1 VSLADIKAIL
11 EILEELTP
19 LGEIRKYAPL
29 KRGFIR
35 HKSLQTNL
43 DKNLKCCNRN

>member
-1 VSLADIKAIL
+1 VIL

-19 LGEIRKYAPL
+19 LGEIRNYAPL

-35 HKSLQTNL
+35 NKNLQTNL
-43 DKNLKCCNRN
+43 DKDLKCCNRK

>member
-1 VSLADIKAIL
+1 VIL

-19 LGEIRKYAPL
+19 VGEIRNYALL

-35 HKSLQTNL
+35 HKTLQPTL
-43 DKNLKCCNRN
+43 DKDLKCCNGK

>member
-1 VSLADIKAIL
+1 LLADIEVIL

-19 LGEIRKYAPL
+19 LGEIRNYAPL

-35 HKSLQTNL
+35 DKSLQTTP
-43 DKNLKCCNRN
+43 

>member
-19 LGEIRKYAPL
+19 IGEIRNYAPL

-35 HKSLQTNL
+35 HKSLQKTI
-43 DKNLKCCNRN
+43 DKDLKCCNRN